1 MITTIN
7 LLIVGVGLFSYFAF
21 TSPEPCP
28 RKYRVTLEQGG
39 ALVYMVAIHRYCEY
53 YLKSGDW
60 IGIFSGANEEH
71 KVVPR
76 VIAMAYNSDG
86 TPKRTVGFWYPDIE
100 TVWTKKM
107 DDAPIKAVKK
117 LQAITDKQFTADL

>member
-39 ALVYMVAIHRYCEY
+39 ALVNPSDIHRYCELDY
-53 YLKSGDW
+53 GGRFVLK
-60 IGIFSGANEEH
+60 E
-71 KVVPR
+71 V
-76 VIAMAYNSDG
+76 
-86 TPKRTVGFWYPDIE
+86 
-100 TVWTKKM
+100 
-107 DDAPIKAVKK
+107 
-117 LQAITDKQFTADL
+117 DK